1 MKFRV
6 VFGAAFLL
14 LLNTCIDPYYPQL
27 KSYESIM
34 VVEGL
39 ISDENRAYT
48 VKISRTIR
56 DQNTIPQPV
65 SDAVVTISEDGNIF
79 HMQNCGQGIYN
90 SDSLNFRGKPGKIYK
105 LHIVT
110 GGDEYQSDDCM
121 MLPVPEIDSI
131 YFGKDQELV
140 NNNTQTEEGLR
151 IFLDSRPGENNIS
164 YRWGFEETWEFK
176 IPNPKRYDF
185 IDDKTIVP
193 VTDIKQ
199 TCWKSSISGEI
210 IVHGSGSGQNSQI
223 KKQPI
228 WFIAS
233 SKSDRLMSEYSILV
247 KQYSISQA
255 EYEFWNNIN
264 KINESGDDIFAS
276 QPFPVV
282 SNISNINDP
291 SERVLGFFQVS
302 AVTERRIFIPFSE
315 IVRLHLPF
323 YHSTE
328 CERIE
333 KSPAEYSSTYGP
345 PMTFQGLYDMF
356 CVNSD
361 YVFIEPFYNP
371 ESHTLEKLV
380 FVKPE
385 CANCELTGFPEKPD
399 YWIDTE

>member
-1 MKFRV
+1 M
-6 VFGAAFLL
+6 LI
-14 LLNTCIDPYYPQL
+14 TCIDPYYPQL
-27 KSYESIM
+27 KGYESIM
-34 VVEGL
+34 VVDGL

-48 VKISRTIR
+48 VKISRTIQ
-56 DQNTIPQPV
+56 DQDTTPLEV
-65 SDAVVTISEDGNIF
+65 SDAVVTISEDDNIF
-79 HMQNCGQGIYN
+79 HMQNCGQGIYK
-90 SDSLNFRGKPGKIYK
+90 SDSLNFRGEPGKIYK

-110 GGDEYQSDDCM
+110 GGEEYESEDCM

-151 IFLDSRPGENNIS
+151 IYLDSRPGENSIS
-164 YRWGFEETWEFK
+164 YRWGFEETWEFQ

-185 IDDKTIVP
+185 IDEKTILP
-193 VTDIKQ
+193 VAEIRQ

-210 IVHGSGSGQNSQI
+210 TVHGSGSGQNSHI

-228 WFIAS
+228 CFIAS

-255 EYEFWNNIN
+255 EYEFWNNIK

-282 SNISNINDP
+282 SNIRNINDP
-291 SERVLGFFQVS
+291 SERILGFFQVS

-323 YHSTE
+323 YHSAE

-333 KSPAEYSSTYGP
+333 KSPAEYSSPFGP

-361 YVFIEPFYNP
+361 YVFIEPFYTP
-371 ESHTLEKLV
+371 ESFTLEKLV
-380 FVKPE
+380 FAKPE
-385 CANCELTGFPEKPD
+385 CADCELTGFPEKPD
-399 YWIDTE
+399 FWIEND